1 MIISYNYGKFK
12 QELRDESLCFRG
24 SKNQRLIDVQ
34 ASLQA
39 EEVVTYNYNPI
50 PRIA

>member
-1 MIISYNYGKFK
+1 
-12 QELRDESLCFRG
+12 
-24 SKNQRLIDVQ
+24 LIDVQ

-39 EEVVTYNYNPI
+39 EEVVTYNYNPV

>member
-1 MIISYNYGKFK
+1 MKACASA
-12 QELRDESLCFRG
+12 EA
-24 SKNQRLIDVQ
+24 KNQRLIDVQ

-39 EEVVTYNYNPI
+39 EEVVTYNYNPV